1 MATFNVTIGAYVNQA
16 PSQLGNNTINI
27 DFNETFVFTSSIF
40 TDTTPAYSDPEGD
53 APSLVKIT
61 SLPTY
66 NLILSATPVI
76 LNQEITIADIVAGNL
91 SYTGDI
97 SETAGYS
104 DTFTFDIAD
113 VGSSTFAGLTGNIFI
128 NAGEAI
134 NLPPSEVGDG
144 AATVDYGETLV
155 FTSAMFTTS
164 TVPIYADPEGDNPQA
179 VKILTL
185 PNLGII
191 YYNGIPVTANQII
204 QVGDID
210 AGLLTYTPDNADTDG
225 DVQGF
230 TFAVS
235 DVGSGEF
242 VE

>member
-1 MATFNVTIGAYVNQA
+1 MATFNVTIGAYVNQ
-16 PSQLGNNTINI
+16 PPTQIGNNSINMEH
-27 DFNETFVFTSSIF
+27 NATYVFTLSEFI
-40 TDTTPAYSDPEGD
+40 DTVPPYSDPEGD
-53 APSLVKIT
+53 APSLIKIT
-61 SLPTY
+61 TLPTVD
-66 NLILSATPVI
+66 LLLSGVPVT
-76 LNQEITIADIVAGNL
+76 LNQEIDVADINSNLLTYIADAGITTE
-91 SYTGDI
+91 YDDAF
-97 SETAGYS
+97 E
-104 DTFTFDIAD
+104 FDIAD
-113 VGSSTFAGLTGNIFI
+113 TGSLTFPGLVGVMNIYV
-128 NAGEAI
+128 GEAV

-144 AATVDYGETLV
+144 AATVDYGETLI
-155 FTSAMFTTS
+155 FTSAMFTTG
-164 TVPIYADPEGDNPQA
+164 TTPVYVDPEGDNPQA

-204 QVGDID
+204 SVADID
-210 AGLLTYTPDNADTDG
+210 SGLLTYTPDNADTDG